1 MTIDDLKGAKPDKKV
16 WHVRMVPPERKVTLS
31 KIRRSYTLEHREED
45 GRIDFRLDALDL
57 GRYEAH
63 VREKADIARETS
75 AKEVDVSIDQ
85 GQMEYSE
92 MTLVGELARLL
103 GPEVSCLAIERLLE
117 EPAEGTETILS
128 YVNEHNEIIPD
139 VLVPKI
145 FSRLF
150 HVSVSKTSV
159 PVEVSLLKP
168 PKDSEWYEFSAS
180 PELVAQ
186 MRDSA
191 YDDLEVES
199 FHADTYCF
207 DSRPEKEL
215 FNQLVYSDGGVAEVY
230 FTGMFTSG
238 QSGLAIQYVDPVSHV
253 VRNYYPDFFVRT
265 TEDKVELIEVKG
277 ENKIDDATV
286 RAKPAAAKDIA
297 DASEIEYGIIAG
309 NFIMEYDVSRM
320 TLAEAQRRPLA
331 EARGEDSPSQIR
343 IDDERED

>member
-1 MTIDDLKGAKPDKKV
+1 
-16 WHVRMVPPERKVTLS
+16 
-31 KIRRSYTLEHREED
+31 
-45 GRIDFRLDALDL
+45 
-57 GRYEAH
+57 
-63 VREKADIARETS
+63 
-75 AKEVDVSIDQ
+75 
-85 GQMEYSE
+85 
-92 MTLVGELARLL
+92 
-103 GPEVSCLAIERLLE
+103 
-117 EPAEGTETILS
+117 
-128 YVNEHNEIIPD
+128 
-139 VLVPKI
+139 
-145 FSRLF
+145 
-150 HVSVSKTSV
+150 
-159 PVEVSLLKP
+159 
-168 PKDSEWYEFSAS
+168 
-180 PELVAQ
+180 

-277 ENKIDDATV
+277 DNKIDDATV
-286 RAKPAAAKDIA
+286 RAKSAAAKDIA

-331 EARGEDSPSQIR
+331 EARGEDNPSQIR
-343 IDDERED
+343 IDDEREDQ